1 MAGKVKGLKTAIDK
15 TRKFQQKVEMDKR
28 RGLTK
33 IGLFVKGAAQKNVPV
48 DTGNLRS
55 SAFSKL
61 SSSMKEVVI
70 GFTAKYAIWV
80 HENLEQK
87 LKGQPRADFGTTKD
101 GVSFGGGTGKGSYW
115 DSGGPKFL
123 ERAINDNEAT
133 IEKILVNEVRV

>member
-70 GFTAKYAIWV
+70 GFTAKYAIYV
-80 HENLEQK
+80 HENLEQT
-87 LKGQPRADFGTTKD
+87 LKGVKRQSGRGW
-101 GVSFGGGTGKGSYW
+101 YW
-115 DSGGPKFL
+115 NAGGPKFL